1 MRNFHAAC
9 GLAILTVTSTFA
21 DAGPRLGYPACK
33 DKAVMSRAIELS
45 DEGDYQAARA
55 IIDRG
60 MKSRDCQLISADR
73 LVIEVTPPL
82 SRVVKVHKM
91 GDPDEY
97 WIIN

>member
-1 MRNFHAAC
+1 MRLFQAVC
-9 GLAILTVTSTFA
+9 CFAILTATSSFA
-21 DAGPRLGYPACK
+21 VAEPRVGYPACK
-33 DKAVMSRAIELS
+33 DKTVMSRAIELS

-60 MKSRDCQLISADR
+60 MKSKDCQFISSDR

-82 SRVVKVHKM
+82 SRVIKVHKL